1 MLTLATARRNT
12 EGLTIFFGGIALD
25 SDFAF
30 EQLEDQNDRTPRM
43 QLTLR
48 RGGLS
53 SLEAQAARED
63 VVHRARGRY
72 SLTLSKVRRD
82 PTSGLGQQWVFR
94 SCFPDVF
101 LFDPASHRIDCHIA
115 STDDRV
121 WQDVLLRRVI
131 PRIATTYGALAIHA
145 AAVAI
150 EDRCLL
156 LLGQSGAGKS
166 TLTAF
171 CAQAGWRALSEDT
184 TLIWPDDRAGTG
196 FMVEPVQRGIGV
208 WGATREAL
216 ALADCTPMPGYDGC
230 KYWFDPPAD
239 ASAATHP
246 DARSDP
252 RPLSGVLILERS
264 ADVTAPVLTRIS
276 RGEALRTL
284 LGQAISFLP
293 SERPGA
299 ASAALFG
306 RIAALYANVPC
317 FRLFYPDGYAQ
328 LPQTERLLRA
338 MSIVEPA

>member
-1 MLTLATARRNT
+1 MLATASRNT

-30 EQLEDQNDRTPRM
+30 EQLEDQNDRTSRM

-48 RGGLS
+48 RGVLS
-53 SLEAQAARED
+53 SLEEQAARED

-72 SLTLSKVRRD
+72 SLTLSKVRRES
-82 PTSGLGQQWVFR
+82 TSGLGERWIFR

-115 STDDRV
+115 SADDRV

-150 EDRCLL
+150 ENRCFL

-184 TLIWPDDRAGTG
+184 TLIWPDDGTD
-196 FMVEPVQRGIGV
+196 FTVEPVQRGIGV
-208 WGATREAL
+208 WNATREAL
-216 ALADCTPMPGYDGC
+216 ALAPVDCTLMPGYGGD
-230 KYWFDPPAD
+230 KYWFDPPTD
-239 ASAATHP
+239 AGV
-246 DARSDP
+246 DP
-252 RPLSGVLILERS
+252 QPLSGVLVLERS
-264 ADVTAPVLTRIS
+264 ADVAAPVLTRMPRS
-276 RGEALRTL
+276 EALRTL
-284 LGQAISFLP
+284 LGQAIAFLP
-293 SERPGA
+293 SERPDA
-299 ASAALFG
+299 ASATLFG
-306 RIAALYANVPC
+306 RIATLSASVPC
-317 FRLFYPDGYAQ
+317 FRLVYPDGYAQ
-328 LPQTERLLRA
+328 LPQTERLMRI
-338 MSIVEPA
+338 MPIVEAA